1 MVKSWTWWP
10 RGKVERYYSSPGHN
24 KATTRL
30 PSSDGTYFCSITW
43 LRGYL
48 KSVKRKQ
55 IDLRVKNKWG
65 RSHSKSKEE
74 INEGI
79 LQGNQRLLP
88 ETPTQRRKPENHAK
102 TAEEKRDAAA
112 RRTELKRK
120 IRVH

>member
-1 MVKSWTWWP
+1 MEP
-10 RGKVERYYSSPGHN
+10 
-24 KATTRL
+24 
-30 PSSDGTYFCSITW
+30 YFSITQV
-43 LRGYL
+43 RGHL
-48 KSVKRKQ
+48 KLVKRKD
-55 IDLRVKNKWG
+55 IDLQVKNKWG

-79 LQGNQRLLP
+79 LQGNQRPLP

-102 TAEEKRDAAA
+102 TVDEKRDTAAT